1 MVRTI
6 IKYGDPR
13 LERPSDPVTEFNGD
27 LARLVEDMFETMYA
41 ARGVGLAAPQIGI
54 NKRIFVMDCAG
65 GKDPSQKYVMINP
78 EILIA
83 EGQHIAE
90 EGCLSLPG
98 FYAKV
103 ARPLRVVARGLDLR
117 AKEYTLEVTDL
128 AARCVSHEV
137 DHLNGKLYIVH
148 LSPIKRDLLERKI
161 KKLIKAGE
169 W

>member
-13 LERPSDPVTEFNGD
+13 LERPSDPVTEFNGE
-27 LARLVEDMFETMYA
+27 LVTLVQDMFETMYA

-65 GKDPSQKYVMINP
+65 GKDPAQKYVMINP
-78 EILIA
+78 EILVA
-83 EGQHIAE
+83 EGKDIAE

-103 ARPLRVVARGLDLR
+103 GRPVRVVARGLNLDGT
-117 AKEYTLEVTDL
+117 EYTLDVRDL
-128 AARCVSHEV
+128 AARCVAHEV
-137 DHLNGKLYIVH
+137 DHLDGKLYLVH